1 MTEPQESI
9 EEPCAASDSA
19 GAGGASAAVSL
30 GRSLAEARKAR
41 GLSIAEVAQAIK
53 FSPRQIEA
61 IESDDFG
68 KLPGATIVRGFIRS
82 YAKLLR
88 LDPTVLLTMF
98 DRQVPPVA
106 ATMAVLTDTGA
117 ALPQVGERS
126 GPLLNPLLMLSIVAA
141 VAGGAAAYYYWPT
154 GTLFPG
160 APAAT
165 TAAPSAPAAT
175 LPAVEQ
181 AAPIVAPEAPGA
193 VTSAAPDAAQ
203 AAQQAADAGSQ
214 PIQPTQPFD
223 PDLHQLIFVFDDKA
237 WVEVKDASQRVI
249 FAQNNLPGTRQVVA
263 GKPPFA
269 VVIGNASHVQ
279 LIYEERQIDLQPYT
293 KVDVARFN
301 LE

>member
-126 GPLLNPLLMLSIVAA
+126 GPLLNPLLMLSIVAKLPIS
-141 VAGGAAAYYYWPT
+141 AG
-154 GTLFPG
+154 L
-160 APAAT
+160 
-165 TAAPSAPAAT
+165 
-175 LPAVEQ
+175 
-181 AAPIVAPEAPGA
+181 
-193 VTSAAPDAAQ
+193 
-203 AAQQAADAGSQ
+203 
-214 PIQPTQPFD
+214 
-223 PDLHQLIFVFDDKA
+223 
-237 WVEVKDASQRVI
+237 
-249 FAQNNLPGTRQVVA
+249 
-263 GKPPFA
+263 
-269 VVIGNASHVQ
+269 
-279 LIYEERQIDLQPYT
+279 
-293 KVDVARFN
+293 
-301 LE
+301 